1 MNTDALLGSLQ
12 EDLASIAAGA
22 RRSMVQVRSGR
33 DGAGTGT
40 IVSSDGHI
48 VTNAHVAR
56 HGRLEI
62 VLQDGRRVDATLEAV
77 EPRLDLALLSVRVPG
92 LQAIPLGSS
101 GQLRS
106 GELVLSLGH
115 PWGVE
120 GGATLGVVIGVGAD
134 LPENPQPW
142 RELVAVS
149 LHLRPGHSGGPLV
162 DTRGRLI
169 GINTMMAGP
178 EVGLAVPVDAVD
190 RFLRANAP
198 RERSR
203 QVAA

>member
-1 MNTDALLGSLQ
+1 MLTAALLASLQ
-12 EDLASIAAGA
+12 DDLASVAEGA
-22 RRSMVQVRSGR
+22 RLSMVQVRSGR

-40 IVSSDGHI
+40 IVASDGQI
-48 VTNAHVAR
+48 VTNAHVAL
-56 HGRLEI
+56 HGRLEV
-62 VLQDGRRVDATLEAV
+62 VLQDGRRVDARLEAV
-77 EPRLDLALLSVRVPG
+77 EPRLDLALLRVGG
-92 LQAIPLGSS
+92 LGLPAIPFGSS
-101 GQLRS
+101 GELRP

-162 DTRGRLI
+162 DTCGRLI

-190 RFLRANAP
+190 RFLRAHRSGDRAR
-198 RERSR
+198 RE
-203 QVAA
+203 AA

>member
-1 MNTDALLGSLQ
+1 MEPGALLASLQ
-12 EDLASIAAGA
+12 DDLATIAAGA
-22 RRSMVQVRSGR
+22 RLSMVQVRSGR
-33 DGAGTGT
+33 EGAGTGT
-40 IVSSDGHI
+40 IVASDGQI

-56 HGRLEI
+56 HGRLEV
-62 VLQDGRRVDATLEAV
+62 VLQDGRRVDASLVAV
-77 EPRLDLALLSVRVPG
+77 EPRLDLALLRVDVLG
-92 LQAIPLGSS
+92 LPAIPFGSS
-101 GQLRS
+101 AQLRS
-106 GELVLSLGH
+106 GEMVLSLGH

-162 DTRGRLI
+162 DTRGRLV

-178 EVGLAVPVDAVD
+178 EVGLAVPVDAID
-190 RFLRANAP
+190 RFLRAH
-198 RERSR
+198 RSR
-203 QVAA
+203 DRARRAAA

>member
-1 MNTDALLGSLQ
+1 MHTPAPLESLQ
-12 EDLASIAAGA
+12 SDLASVAAGA
-22 RRSMVQVRSGR
+22 RLSMVQVRSGR

-40 IVSSDGHI
+40 IVVSDGLI

-56 HGRLEI
+56 HGRLEV
-62 VLQDGRRVDATLEAV
+62 VLQDGRRVEATLEAV
-77 EPRLDLALLSVRVPG
+77 EPRLDLALVRVGVRSLP
-92 LQAIPLGSS
+92 AILFGSS
-101 GQLRS
+101 GQLRP

-190 RFLRANAP
+190 RFLRAKTP
-198 RERSR
+198 REQARR
-203 QVAA
+203 AAA

>member
-1 MNTDALLGSLQ
+1 MHTAALLASLQ

-22 RRSMVQVRSGR
+22 CRSMVQVRSER
-33 DGAGTGT
+33 EGAGTGT
-40 IVSSDGHI
+40 IIASDGHL

-56 HGRLEI
+56 HGRLQV
-62 VLQDGRRVDATLEAV
+62 VLPDGRQVDAAVEAV
-77 EPRLDLALLSVRVPG
+77 EPRLDLALLRVEVSG
-92 LQAIPLGSS
+92 LTPIALGSS
-101 GQLRS
+101 GELRS

-162 DTRGRLI
+162 DMRGRLV

-190 RFLRANAP
+190 RFLRAH
-198 RERSR
+198 RSR
-203 QVAA
+203 GRARRAAA

>member
-1 MNTDALLGSLQ
+1 MHTAALLASLQ

-22 RRSMVQVRSGR
+22 RRSMVQVRSAR
-33 DGAGTGT
+33 EGAGTGT
-40 IVSSDGHI
+40 IIAADGHI

-56 HGRLEI
+56 HGRLQV
-62 VLQDGRRVDATLEAV
+62 VLQDGRRVEAAVEAV
-77 EPRLDLALLSVRVPG
+77 EPHLDLALLRVEVSG
-92 LQAIPLGSS
+92 LAPIALGSS
-101 GQLRS
+101 GELRS

-134 LPENPQPW
+134 IPENPQPW

-162 DTRGRLI
+162 DMHGRLV

-190 RFLRANAP
+190 RFVRAH
-198 RERSR
+198 RSR
-203 QVAA
+203 GRARRAAA

>member
-1 MNTDALLGSLQ
+1 MRTGALLARLQ
-12 EDLASIAAGA
+12 SDLATVAEGA
-22 RRSMVQVRSGR
+22 RQSMVQVRSGR

-40 IVSSDGHI
+40 IVASDGQI

-56 HGRLEI
+56 HGRLE
-62 VLQDGRRVDATLEAV
+62 VGLQDGRRLVASLEGIA
-77 EPRLDLALLSVRVPG
+77 PGLDLALLRVGVLG
-92 LQAIPLGSS
+92 LPAIHLGSS
-101 GQLRS
+101 SEVRP

-134 LPENPQPW
+134 IPENPQPW

-162 DTRGRLI
+162 DTHGRLV

-178 EVGLAVPVDAVD
+178 EVGLAVPVDAVH
-190 RFLRANAP
+190 RFLRAH
-198 RERSR
+198 RSR
-203 QVAA
+203 DRARQAAA

>member
-1 MNTDALLGSLQ
+1 MEPGALLASLQ
-12 EDLASIAAGA
+12 DDLATIAAGA
-22 RRSMVQVRSGR
+22 RLSMVQVRSGR
-33 DGAGTGT
+33 NGAGTGT
-40 IVSSDGHI
+40 IVASDGQI

-56 HGRLEI
+56 RGRSEV
-62 VLQDGRRVDATLEAV
+62 VLQDGRRVDATLEAL
-77 EPRLDLALLSVRVPG
+77 EPRLDLALLRVEVLG
-92 LQAIPLGSS
+92 LPAIPLGSS
-101 GQLRS
+101 GDLRP

-120 GGATLGVVIGVGAD
+120 GGATLGVVIGVGAN

-162 DTRGRLI
+162 DTRGRLV

-178 EVGLAVPVDAVD
+178 EVGLAVPVDAVA
-190 RFLRANAP
+190 RFLRAH
-198 RERSR
+198 RSR
-203 QVAA
+203 GRARRVAA

>member
-1 MNTDALLGSLQ
+1 MNTAALLESLQ

-22 RRSMVQVRSGR
+22 RLSMVQVRSGR

-40 IVSSDGHI
+40 IVASDGQI

-56 HGRLEI
+56 HGRLQV

-77 EPRLDLALLSVRVPG
+77 EPLLDLALLTVRVPG
-92 LQAIPLGSS
+92 LPAIPLGSS

-149 LHLRPGHSGGPLV
+149 LHLRPGHSGGPPI
-162 DTRGRLI
+162 DTRGRLL

-178 EVGLAVPVDAVD
+178 QVGLAVPVDAVD
-190 RFLRANAP
+190 RFLRATIP
-198 RERSR
+198 RDLAR
-203 QVAA
+203 

>member
-1 MNTDALLGSLQ
+1 MNTAALLESLQ
-12 EDLASIAAGA
+12 EDLASIAA
-22 RRSMVQVRSGR
+22 RVRLSMVQVGSGR

-40 IVSSDGHI
+40 IVTSDGQI

-56 HGRLEI
+56 HGRLE
-62 VLQDGRRVDATLEAV
+62 VVMQDGRRVDATLEAV

-101 GQLRS
+101 GRLRS

-190 RFLRANAP
+190 RFLRANTLRGRA
-198 RERSR
+198 RR
-203 QVAA
+203 AAA